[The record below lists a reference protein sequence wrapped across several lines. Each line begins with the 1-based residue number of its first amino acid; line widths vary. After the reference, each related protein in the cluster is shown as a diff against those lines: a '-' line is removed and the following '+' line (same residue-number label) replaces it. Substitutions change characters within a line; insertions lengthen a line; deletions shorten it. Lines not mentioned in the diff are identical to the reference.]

1 LGPWK
6 ILSYE
11 ADDVVAAIVFTQ
23 VADPIGS
30 GFVNSYARPEGNI
43 TGFTDFEP
51 SIGGKWIEVL
61 KEAVPFIN
69 RVMVLMDSNQVNH
82 QAFLRVIESAASS
95 LNMHASAATV
105 RNRPEIEQAVSH
117 YRYVIG
123 HERREDIL
131 VDFPTSQDVIGLS
144 SWPCRSGWR

>member
-82 QAFLRVIESAASS
+82 QAFLRVIESAAS
-95 LNMHASAATV
+95 
-105 RNRPEIEQAVSH
+105 
-117 YRYVIG
+117 
-123 HERREDIL
+123 
-131 VDFPTSQDVIGLS
+131 GL
-144 SWPCRSGWR
+144 R